1 MAKTPSK
8 NSSDTLNINL
18 ALSGQVDV
26 KAYRAEIE
34 ATKKAVNELKKDL
47 KAVSDISKSLTMKAI
62 YQSKGGL
69 GQYNQGQAYR
79 AEQSVGRMSQL
90 GQQGSPERMRDILSL
105 SSRIEKTY
113 EKQDR
118 IQMALGLKL
127 GTQAATLR
135 KITDSNELIAR
146 IEATKVR
153 RNLEFGEGNQ
163 KAVKAMERQLAILQE
178 QLVAQQKIT
187 AEAARTLAERQRAA
201 NQPAKDRES
210 AARSRSMSEQ
220 RLLGDGG
227 ASLFKIQTGL
237 LANYTIINALQ
248 NGFRQAIAFTVEL
261 DNALRNLQA
270 IVKVTDNGMVSLR
283 ESLIKVSEGSRF
295 SATEVVNAAVTL
307 GQAGFSGAQI
317 EESIKAI
324 TLLATATGTDLA
336 KAVDIATSIMGIF
349 NLEAS
354 RMTEVSNTLTQAM
367 NLSKLDIEKLTL
379 GIQYAGNTAYDVGV
393 SFEELT
399 AGLGAMANAGIR
411 SGSTLGTGMR
421 QILVSLEKPSENF
434 QKSLSKLGLTT
445 YDVDVKT
452 KGLYGVLK
460 TLKDA
465 GFGASD
471 AINSFEVRSAAAF
484 IAVSN
489 NLETMSA
496 LEDSFYGSSAAAEAN
511 DTQMRSLSS
520 QFKNFTSILG
530 TLAADGLQPML
541 LGLRDGFKAINAFL
555 VKLRENGDVLREW
568 TTIAIAGVAA
578 LAGFKVISLVQ
589 GLLIGMIPTFGTL
602 RSSLI
607 AATLAFQISSV
618 TMGTFSATVMAAGMA
633 LRAAFVSVMPV
644 LLPLF
649 AAYQLGMLSMGQ
661 ATSAFDREQAL
672 LANNID
678 KAKAAI
684 DRQKGT
690 IDSYKQ
696 KMGEVDGKIS
706 QLINRQ
712 KELQKDSGE
721 LAREISHV
729 RRQFADMGYNLS
741 TVDGNISGVIGK
753 LVALRAQLA
762 QDYTLAINVQI
773 GNLAALQGLT
783 AASISS
789 DLNSMSGI
797 DTSALSPEQL
807 SVVNELKKP
816 NLSQEQRAQ
825 YQGKLSRLLAAT
837 ASASTATETV
847 RSRPGAAGTT
857 RATTDAAT
865 AQAQTEAMSKA
876 LETTNRVLSSGDL
889 LTSLGTQDTQIKAEK
904 MAVEQR
910 AMPNVAPLFTDV
922 ERLKVTLKEGVAK
935 IEKDTVN
942 RPSDRLSVFNT
953 FAEKQIAAIDAQIEA
968 TKNSPILVD
977 ANKNLLIQ
985 GLEEAKGL
993 LTGKG
998 QEYAPAAY
1006 TREKGSLNLKAQ
1018 VQGDAYTDSLRYLGK
1033 ADTPADVNSYANEA
1047 RSIAQLQYNTRKAEL
1062 MVGIPKDGPIDAETL
1077 NQIDQLALKL
1087 KNDRKEIDQAAKDR
1101 IETLNKPKDG
1111 GGGGGTDN
1119 SFQNMMNDF
1128 KTGIDTAAGDLKY
1141 GDTTAPAAVAQMDG
1155 IISKA
1160 REELEIRRATMETLA
1175 VGSAEYNAAKKE
1187 ENQLLTFIRENEVAI
1202 RDLKEEQGLA
1212 QFDLTKS
1219 IQEWANQNL
1228 NIAAGFEEGF
1238 SNVLSSMKSGL
1249 SSLFSDLVNGT
1260 KTAKEAF
1267 RDFGLSVVQSIQNVI
1282 AEMLAMY
1289 VMKKVLGMFGQTLG
1303 GAGGMEMVPL
1313 PGGNMTGGAVRK
1325 ARGGMI
1331 EGNLARDSKLHNLMP
1346 GEYVL
1351 RKSAVDM
1358 IGVDALNK
1366 MNSMGNRAM
1375 ASGGHVGVA
1384 KQEKGPL
1391 GNTNVYVVS
1400 PDQQP
1405 VPGPSDIIAIIN
1417 DDIAR
1422 GGSTKRLIKTVSM
1435 GY

>member
-1 MAKTPSK
+1 
-8 NSSDTLNINL
+8 
-18 ALSGQVDV
+18 
-26 KAYRAEIE
+26 
-34 ATKKAVNELKKDL
+34 
-47 KAVSDISKSLTMKAI
+47 
-62 YQSKGGL
+62 
-69 GQYNQGQAYR
+69 
-79 AEQSVGRMSQL
+79 
-90 GQQGSPERMRDILSL
+90 
-105 SSRIEKTY
+105 
-113 EKQDR
+113 
-118 IQMALGLKL
+118 
-127 GTQAATLR
+127 
-135 KITDSNELIAR
+135 
-146 IEATKVR
+146 
-153 RNLEFGEGNQ
+153 
-163 KAVKAMERQLAILQE
+163 
-178 QLVAQQKIT
+178 
-187 AEAARTLAERQRAA
+187 
-201 NQPAKDRES
+201 
-210 AARSRSMSEQ
+210 MSEQ

-237 LANYTIINALQ
+237 LANYTIINGLQ

-489 NLETMSA
+489 NLETMA
-496 LEDSFYGSSAAAEAN
+496 DLEDSFYGTSAAAEAN
-511 DTQMRSLSS
+511 DTQMRSLAS

-530 TLAADGLQPML
+530 TLAADGMQPLL
-541 LGLRDGFKAINAFL
+541 LGLRDGFKAINSFL
-555 VKLRENGDVLREW
+555 VKLRENGDALRQW
-568 TTIAIAGVAA
+568 TTIAIAAVAA
-578 LAGFKVISLVQ
+578 LVGFKVISLVQ
-589 GLLIGMIPTFGTL
+589 GLLLGMIPTFGTL
-602 RSSLI
+602 RTSLI
-607 AATLAFQISSV
+607 AATVAFQISSV
-618 TMGTFSATVMAAGMA
+618 TMGTFSATLMAVSVA
-633 LRAAFVSVMPV
+633 LRAAFISIFPV

-649 AAYQLGMLSMGQ
+649 AAYQLAMLAMGQ
-661 ATSAFDREQAL
+661 ATSSFDREQAL

-696 KMGEVDGKIS
+696 KIGEVDGKIS

-741 TVDGNISGVIGK
+741 TVDGNISNVIGK

-783 AASISS
+783 AFSISNELGS
-789 DLNSMSGI
+789 LSGI
-797 DTSALSPEQL
+797 DTGSLTPEQL
-807 SVVNELKKP
+807 SVVNELKQT
-816 NLSQEQRAQ
+816 NLPSERRAQ
-825 YQGKLSRLLAAT
+825 LQGQLSGFLGSAA
-837 ASASTATETV
+837 SVSNETKV
-847 RSRPGAAGTT
+847 VEPAVSFFGYGNRTIVTPEAKAAKQ
-857 RATTDAAT
+857 
-865 AQAQTEAMSKA
+865 QAEALSKV
-876 LETTNRVLSSGDL
+876 LETSNKILSSEDAL
-889 LTSLGTQDTQIKAEK
+889 RQLGMEDTQIKADK
-904 MAVEQR
+904 AAVEQR
-910 AMPNVAPLFTDV
+910 SMPNVSPLFTGV
-922 ERLKVTLKEGVAK
+922 ENLKVKLKEDLAN
-935 IEKDTVN
+935 IEKGTAS
-942 RPSDRLSVFNT
+942 RPSDRMAAFD
-953 FAEKQIAAIDAQIEA
+953 AYAKPQIAAIDAQIEA
-968 TKNSPILVD
+968 TKNSPTLVD
-977 ANKNLLIQ
+977 ANKDLLIQ

-993 LTGKG
+993 LTGKA
-998 QEYAPAAY
+998 QEYAPEANK
-1006 TREKGSLNLKAQ
+1006 REKGTLNIKAT
-1018 VQGDAYTDSLRYLGK
+1018 VQGDAYSDSLRYLGK
-1033 ADTPADVNSYANEA
+1033 ADTEADVKSYAKEA
-1047 RSIAQLQYNTRKAEL
+1047 RALAQLRYDTSVAET
-1062 MVGIPKDGPIDAETL
+1062 MVGIPEGGPIDAETL
-1077 NQIDQLALKL
+1077 NQIDLLKLKL
-1087 KNDRKEIDQAAKDR
+1087 KNDRKEVDEAAKNR
-1101 IETLNKPKDG
+1101 IETLNKPEGG

-1141 GDTTAPAAVAQMDG
+1141 GDTTAPAAVAEMDQ

-1187 ENQLLTFIRENEVAI
+1187 ENQLLTFIRENEAAI

-1212 QFDLTKS
+1212 QFELTKS

-1249 SSLFSDLVNGT
+1249 SSLFTDLVNGT

-1267 RDFGLSVVQSIQNVI
+1267 RDFGISVIQSIQNVI

-1313 PGGNMTGGAVRK
+1313 PTMMGGAVRK
-1325 ARGGMI
+1325 AGGGMV

-1375 ASGGHVGVA
+1375 AGGGHVGVA
-1384 KQEKGPL
+1384 KKDKGPL
-1391 GNTNVYVVS
+1391 GQTNVYVVS